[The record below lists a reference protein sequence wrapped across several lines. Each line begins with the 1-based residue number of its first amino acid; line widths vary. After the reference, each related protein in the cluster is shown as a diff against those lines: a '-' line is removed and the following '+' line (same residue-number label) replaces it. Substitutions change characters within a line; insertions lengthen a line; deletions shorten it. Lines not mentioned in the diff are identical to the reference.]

1 MRICIITVYNS
12 LNCGSFLQA
21 YALQRVLETQGHEVV
36 FLRTG
41 VKKPGQYMA
50 GTIAAASLTGQFAR
64 AAFNLR
70 KWRGYAKANR
80 IFRQIPFQAGA
91 LESCDLFVFGS
102 DEIWNAGRQSFAR
115 HPVLWGQGIDLAPKI
130 AYAPSINRTTLEQLR
145 ALGYPAACLEKF
157 SRIMVRDQYT
167 KEILSRLTSREIT
180 TVLDPTLLLEP
191 EDYPEAA
198 PRLPDEDYLLLYA
211 YEGTKKTKSQID
223 HIRRYAQRN
232 NLKIV
237 SANDWFGWCD
247 YNIPVTPLEFP
258 ALVKKARVVV
268 TETFHGTLFSILYSK
283 PFAVYAGDNVKVT
296 ELLDLFGLQSRRAE
310 PESELVN
317 LMDERIA
324 YGEVHQLI
332 HSLREQSM
340 SRLLEAIDAVGA

>member
-50 GTIAAASLTGQFAR
+50 GTIAAAALTGQLAR
-64 AAFNLR
+64 AAFNLK
-70 KWRGYAKANR
+70 KWRGYAKANG
-80 IFRQIPFQAGA
+80 IFRQIPFQAG
-91 LESCDLFVFGS
+91 EMDSCGLFVFGS

-115 HPVLWGQGIDLAPKI
+115 HPVLWGQGIDSAPKI

-198 PRLPDEDYLLLYA
+198 PRLTDEDYLLLYA

-283 PFAVYAGDNVKVT
+283 PFAVYAGDNVKVN
-296 ELLDLFGLQSRRAE
+296 ELLEQFGLQSRNVAQDG
-310 PESELVN
+310 ELWPV
-317 LMDERIA
+317 LEAGIDYA
-324 YGEVHQLI
+324 KAHQSLAL
-332 HSLREQSM
+332 LREQSLQQ
-340 SRLLEAIDAVGA
+340 LLGAIDAGRA